1 MIDDTCC
8 YTGIWFAETV
18 APDLPCAFMQFGVR
32 ATLSL
37 VVDDAVW
44 GVADLVAC
52 GVV

>member
-1 MIDDTCC
+1 
-8 YTGIWFAETV
+8 
-18 APDLPCAFMQFGVR
+18 MQFGVR

-52 GVV
+52 GVVWHAGYIGLKPCT